1 MAEMESIRN
10 SVSAGNASYR
20 GVVMIGTT
28 PTVSEIVTVPL
39 VRKIQQAHPH
49 LRVLSAFSGHLID
62 WLQRGELDVAVS
74 YNPQPLKSLRI
85 VPIVC

>member
-10 SVSAGNASYR
+10 SVSAGNVSYR

-39 VRKIQQAHPH
+39 VRNFQQADPH
-49 LRVLSAFSGHLID
+49 LRFRLLSAFSGHLID
-62 WLQRGELDVAVS
+62 WL
-74 YNPQPLKSLRI
+74 
-85 VPIVC
+85 